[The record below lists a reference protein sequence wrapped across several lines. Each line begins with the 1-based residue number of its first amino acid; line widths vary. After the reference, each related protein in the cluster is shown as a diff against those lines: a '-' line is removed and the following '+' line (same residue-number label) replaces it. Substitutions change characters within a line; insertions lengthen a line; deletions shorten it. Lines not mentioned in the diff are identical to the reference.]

1 MTCGSNAGCVL
12 VLTSDLSLTPVT
24 SRVLLV
30 FLEPLASPDPEEDPA
45 PRGLR
50 ALVVPE
56 VLL

>member
-1 MTCGSNAGCVL
+1 M
-12 VLTSDLSLTPVT
+12 LTSDLSLTSVT

-30 FLEPLASPDPEEDPA
+30 FLEPLASPDPVEDPA

-50 ALVVPE
+50 VLLEPE